1 MLKKYGLNT
10 VLLGVVIVL
19 LVLVLIKT
27 SPDYVIAQGDG
38 GAGAKHVFAIVGN
51 RANNREPFYLVDTR
65 QEVIMAYEYG
75 VQGDGLGL
83 VSVRSYKYDKLLE
96 QYGRSNFGTKV
107 DKIRKEIRKVIK
119 YFFQIAAIL
128 KEHMCSFV
136 SASITCCRY
145 K

>member
-19 LVLVLIKT
+19 LVLILIKT
-27 SPDYVIAQGDG
+27 SPDYVVAQGQG
-38 GAGAKHVFAIVGN
+38 GGGSGAKHVFAVVGT

-83 VSVRSYKYDKLLE
+83 ASVRSYKYDKLFE
-96 QYGRSNFGTKV
+96 QYGRSNFGPKV
-107 DKIRKEIRKVIK
+107 DKIKKELRKVK
-119 YFFQIAAIL
+119 
-128 KEHMCSFV
+128 K
-136 SASITCCRY
+136 
-145 K
+145 